1 MRVCSEHTR
10 TLVGAALLSL
20 SLATAAQVAPQR
32 PAPAKQPT
40 QEAAKADPTE
50 VVATGTLIAIPLTP
64 MGEPQAGEK
73 APAAGTKEG
82 AAQNPFN
89 MFRSAGPGEMDQL
102 MKQAEERRQQLRQQ
116 LADPKQRERVRAE
129 RLPQVR
135 SMYPDIGRVLR
146 LDPKTEEQ
154 LIAVLLDHA
163 IEAELDGRGFSMRS
177 SLRASSSSL
186 RASSSSLRASRSVIT
201 AIDEATIGR
210 AKAYTRR
217 MQELSQAIGA
227 GRLDAFI
234 DYRSSMPHRLR
245 TEAFDTSLPGEH
257 KLSPEQKDAMSLVLA
272 KDAQRQLQGWR
283 NQGLSRLTSLLPGA
297 TTAEERNRTLQMYSL
312 AATERNLE
320 RQEIAQREVQEELAT
335 VLTPEQSKAFAQ
347 QQQQMLGAQRAWAV
361 QQRTSLGLRADEVLD
376 APTADTAAPLL
387 SSDLRLQVEFNI
399 DGKRTAKTLVSK
411 RGGPV
416 SWQTPEGLQIELQPY
431 LVDSDQVLMTEVKVY
446 ETVRGGKR
454 LAHQS
459 AGSISITNPRKGT
472 PGGKSGGSASV
483 IEGRK
488 GYAFNWSGLATF
500 L

>member
-1 MRVCSEHTR
+1 M
-10 TLVGAALLSL
+10 VGAALLSL

-32 PAPAKQPT
+32 PAPAKQQA
-40 QEAAKADPTE
+40 QEAAKADPS
-50 VVATGTLIAIPLTP
+50 VVVGTSTLIAIPLTP
-64 MGEPQAGEK
+64 ISEPQPGEK
-73 APAAGTKEG
+73 APAEGGKEG
-82 AAQNPFN
+82 AAQNPVN
-89 MFRSAGPGEMDQL
+89 MFRAAGPGEMEQL
-102 MKQAEERRQQLRQQ
+102 VKQAEERRQQLRQQ

-154 LIAVLLDHA
+154 LIVVLLDHA

-177 SLRASSSSL
+177 SLRASSGVSTS
-186 RASSSSLRASRSVIT
+186 
-201 AIDEATIGR
+201 IDEFTMQR

-245 TEAFDTSLPGEH
+245 TEAFDTSLPAEH
-257 KLSPEQKDAMSLVLA
+257 KLSPEQKDAMSLVLT
-272 KDAQRQLQGWR
+272 KDTERQMQGWR
-283 NQGLSRLTSLLPGA
+283 NRGFSRLTSLQPDVA
-297 TTAEERNRTLQMYSL
+297 TAEERNRSLQMYSL

-320 RQEIAQREVQEELAT
+320 RQEIAQREVQEQLAT
-335 VLTPEQSKAFAQ
+335 VLTPEQSKVFAQ

-361 QQRTSLGLRADEVLD
+361 QQRSSLGLRADEALD
-376 APTADTAAPLL
+376 VPTADTVAPML

-416 SWQTPEGLQIELQPY
+416 SWQTPEGLQIELQPS

-454 LAHQS
+454 LAHQA

-472 PGGKSGGSASV
+472 PAGKSGGGASV

-488 GYAFNWSGLATF
+488 GYAFSWSGLATF